1 MNFAIRLIS
10 TMFALWVAVKVVP
23 GLEFDGSVWALAGI
37 ALVFGI
43 VNAFIRPIL
52 TFLSLPL
59 LIVTLGLFALILN
72 ALVFLIVVWLSSL
85 LDLGLTTTGFWP
97 AFWGAIVVTIVGWL
111 ANSLAK
117 D

>member
-1 MNFAIRLIS
+1 MSFLIRLGS
-10 TMFALWVAVKVVP
+10 TMFALWVAVQIVP

-37 ALVFGI
+37 ALVFGL

-59 LIVTLGLFALILN
+59 LIVTLGLFSLVLN
-72 ALVFLIVVWLSSL
+72 AVAFLIVIWISGA
-85 LDLGLTTTGFWP
+85 LDLGLSTSGFWP
-97 AFWGAIVVTIVGWL
+97 AFFGAIVVSIVGW
-111 ANSLAK
+111 AVNAIAV